1 MAPPTLSST
10 LSPTLP
16 RVPSP
21 PPAARQPQV
30 WLAEPL
36 AGHWH
41 GGDAFRTHLFNAL
54 SLMFP
59 QGERSFID
67 TVREF
72 LPHLAAEPHL
82 RAQVL
87 GFIGQEGT
95 HARVHRGY
103 NERLAELGFVDRLQA
118 RLERRIRLTRR
129 WLRPL
134 DRLAITVAYEH
145 YTAVLAANLL
155 ANPAVLRGAHPQL
168 ALLWGWHAVEETEH
182 KAVAFDVYRRC
193 GGGYLRRLAAGL
205 YASFFL
211 ALDLLV
217 QVLGL
222 LRDDRQRASPRAVL
236 RSAWNV
242 YFGPDR
248 VAAALWRGFMHFV
261 RPGFHPWQVD
271 NRADV
276 ERWLH
281 AHAQAFAASA
291 PTLQPA
297 PSAPS

>member
-30 WLAEPL
+30 RLAEPL

-145 YTAVLAANLL
+145 YTAVLAGNLL

-168 ALLWGWHAVEETEH
+168 ALLWGWH
-182 KAVAFDVYRRC
+182 AVAFDVYRRC

-222 LRDDRQRASPRAVL
+222 LRDDRQRA
-236 RSAWNV
+236 
-242 YFGPDR
+242 
-248 VAAALWRGFMHFV
+248 
-261 RPGFHPWQVD
+261 
-271 NRADV
+271 
-276 ERWLH
+276 
-281 AHAQAFAASA
+281 
-291 PTLQPA
+291 
-297 PSAPS
+297 